1 MSLTSS
7 YKVITVTHHN
17 INVNEIGHFY
27 INIKGVEDRIDTGI
41 ALLKSKFNIQEC
53 QYLETC
59 NRVAYIFY
67 GDVTLDDAFL
77 EAFFKTVNPGLE
89 AKTLKSIAKFVS
101 TYEGTEAIRHVFEL
115 ASSMDSL
122 VVGEREIFRQYRNAY
137 NKCRQMGHI
146 SDNLRMLE
154 NATVGTA
161 KAVYHSTKIGEKPLS
176 IVSLSMSALLKKQLK
191 STSKVLLVGAGET
204 NSLVAKFLKKY
215 DFSDIKI
222 YNRSLNNAKELS
234 DEIGATSYNIDE
246 LAQVDAQF
254 DIIIICTSANR
265 VVIDEKLY
273 EQMVASD
280 QGEKV
285 IIDLAVPRNVSAGVV
300 DNYNVHYIDIE
311 SLKKISEANLEFR
324 KQEVEKARPIIKH
337 RIQSFKNLY
346 RNRLLERA
354 LSKVP
359 TEINK
364 VKDRA
369 LNNVYKQRIEELDP
383 SSQALLLEM
392 MDYMEKKCIAVPI
405 KLARAEVDA

>member
-27 INIKGVEDRIDTGI
+27 INIKGVEDRVDTGI

-67 GDVTLDDAFL
+67 GDVTIDDAFL
-77 EAFFKTVNPGLE
+77 EAFFKTVNPELE
-89 AKTLKSIAKFVS
+89 AKTLLSIAKFVS

-137 NKCRQMGHI
+137 SKCRQMGHI

-191 STSKVLLVGAGET
+191 PSSKVLLVGAGET

-246 LAQVDAQF
+246 LAQVNGQF
-254 DIIIICTSANR
+254 DVIIICTSANR
-265 VVIDEKLY
+265 VVIDEDLY
-273 EQMVASD
+273 DQMVAGNQD
-280 QGEKV
+280 EKV

-324 KQEVEKARPIIKH
+324 KREVEKARPIIKL

-359 TEINK
+359 SEINK

-383 SSQALLLEM
+383 NSQALLLEM

-405 KLARAEVDA
+405 KLARSEVDA